1 MKIVLGIPSGQRV
14 KKLLKCI
21 ESWQKVCDF
30 KICVITWDSET
41 SDALRWKSEEND
53 NVYVLDVGLPM
64 KSFAVN
70 HNELAEFESPDWDV
84 YICGAD
90 DLYPCNNINK
100 IEQVCEKYPDD
111 VIWVRDSLFDA
122 MNTHPIIAR
131 GWYDK
136 YGYIFDEDYRHNFT
150 DTDLFIRTLKAGE
163 LVKCFDIAFD
173 HRHPLKNAAD
183 YDEIYNIGAE
193 SFQADRK
200 IFYSKHPDA
209 DKVIKE
215 KIYETT
221 VVSD

>member
-21 ESWQKVCDF
+21 ESWKKVCDF
-30 KICVITWDSET
+30 KIVVITWECYT
-41 SDALRWKSEEND
+41 
-53 NVYVLDVGLPM
+53 
-64 KSFAVN
+64 F
-70 HNELAEFESPDWDV
+70 NELAGKVNWIYDAEVMQSFAKNHNYLAKMIPDWDV

-90 DLYPCNNINK
+90 DLFPGNAINK
-100 IEQVCEKYPDD
+100 IPVVCEQNPDK
-111 VIWVRDSLFDA
+111 VIWVRDGLFDA
-122 MNTHPIIAR
+122 MNTHPIITR
-131 GWYDK
+131 GWYEK